1 MRLQSYLQFDGQ
13 EIVNSNRILEYIN
26 NGLAPARLSAVA
38 SASDNCMCDPTN
50 NGPYSS
56 PADDPAPWYDA
67 AVSASSG
74 FLGLLAYE
82 VRIQNILSRS
92 LTPNGSWGSTISAQR
107 LGHRILSVTGLMLA
121 TGESSMYFGER
132 WLVTVLGS
140 GQDCGGATVRIITA
154 CDSNDDFRTLK
165 RVGVVDGP
173 TFGQLRELPECL
185 IQEVQFQMASGI
197 PHLLRD
203 ENECMEET
211 ILVGGS

>member
-1 MRLQSYLQFDGQ
+1 MRLRSWLEMDGI
-13 EIVNSNRILEYIN
+13 ELVNENRCLGYIE

-38 SASDNCMCDPTN
+38 SASDNCLCTPTDE
-50 NGPYSS
+50 GPYTT

-82 VRIQNILSRS
+82 VRIQNILSRAV
-92 LTPNGSWGSTISAQR
+92 TPNGSWGSTIHAQR

-140 GQDCGGATVRIITA
+140 GQGCGGATVRIITA
-154 CDSNDDFRTLK
+154 CDSDDDFRTLK

-185 IQEVQFQMASGI
+185 IQEVQFQLASGI

-211 ILVGGS
+211 VLVGGS